1 MSKFKVGFIGCGNMG
16 FALAKAASKVIGG
29 KEIILSAKSLAEAE
43 GKAELLSASCGERSD
58 VLYNAEFIFLAVKPQ
73 NLSDVAEEIKEAAE
87 KREDEPV
94 IISMLA
100 GVSLET
106 LSEKFGKGVKIIR
119 IMPNTP
125 VMAEE
130 GVILMSVNE
139 NVADKEAEEFKKIME
154 KAGMIDEIPEKLID
168 AGTAVS
174 GCGPA
179 FCYMF
184 LDALADG
191 GVDLGIPK
199 DKAILYAAKTLLGS
213 AKMVLETM
221 ESPSVLKDKVTSPG
235 GSTIEGVRAL
245 EEGAFRGTAIN
256 AVIKAYEK
264 TVKLGK

>member
-1 MSKFKVGFIGCGNMG
+1 MYKAGFIGCGNMG
-16 FALAKAASKVIGG
+16 FAIAKAASKVING
-29 KEIILSAKSLAEAE
+29 ENIILSAKELSEAKEKASLLA
-43 GKAELLSASCGERSD
+43 SAFGERAEVVEKS
-58 VLYNAEFIFLAVKPQ
+58 EFIFLAVKPQ
-73 NLSDVAEEIKEAAE
+73 NLDEVAEEFKGILS
-87 KREDEPV
+87 KRKDSPV
-94 IISMLA
+94 IVSMLA

-106 LSEKFGKGVKIIR
+106 LSGKISKDAKFIR

-125 VMAEE
+125 VMVEE
-130 GVILMSVNE
+130 GVILMCANE
-139 NVADKEAEEFKKIME
+139 NVSEEEKEEFKKIMA
-154 KAGMIDEIPEKLID
+154 KSGMIDEIAEKLID

-199 DKAILYAAKTLLGS
+199 DKALLYAAKTLLGS
-213 AKMVLETM
+213 AKMVLETN
-221 ESPSVLKDKVTSPG
+221 ESPSVLKDRVTSPG

-256 AVIKAYEK
+256 AVVKAYEK
-264 TVKLGK
+264 TKKLGK

>member
-1 MSKFKVGFIGCGNMG
+1 MSKYKVGFIGCGNMG

-29 KEIILSAKSLAEAE
+29 KEIILSAKELAEAE
-43 GKAELLSASCGERSD
+43 EKAKLISSSFGERGD
-58 VLYNAEFIFLAVKPQ
+58 VLKDAKFIFLAVKPQ
-73 NLSDVAEEIKEAAE
+73 NLGDVAEEIKVALE
-87 KREDEPV
+87 KRDDAPV

-100 GVSLET
+100 GVSINT
-106 LSEKFGKGVKIIR
+106 LAEKISNSAKIIR

-125 VMAEE
+125 VMVEE
-130 GVILMSVNE
+130 GVILMSANE
-139 NVADKEAEEFKKIME
+139 NVTEDEKEEFKNIMA
-154 KAGMIDEIPEKLID
+154 KSGTIDEIAEKLID

-199 DKAILYAAKTLLGS
+199 DKALLYAAKTLLGS
-213 AKMVLETM
+213 AKMVLETG
-221 ESPSVLKDKVTSPG
+221 ESPSVLKDRVTSPG

-256 AVIKAYEK
+256 AVVKAYEK
-264 TVKLGK
+264 TKKLGK

>member
-1 MSKFKVGFIGCGNMG
+1 MS
-16 FALAKAASKVIGG
+16 A
-29 KEIILSAKSLAEAE
+29 
-43 GKAELLSASCGERSD
+43 
-58 VLYNAEFIFLAVKPQ
+58 
-73 NLSDVAEEIKEAAE
+73 
-87 KREDEPV
+87 
-94 IISMLA
+94 
-100 GVSLET
+100 
-106 LSEKFGKGVKIIR
+106 
-119 IMPNTP
+119 
-125 VMAEE
+125 
-130 GVILMSVNE
+130 NE
-139 NVADKEAEEFKKIME
+139 NVADEEAEEFKKIME

-245 EEGAFRGTAIN
+245 EEGAYRGTAIN
-256 AVIKAYEK
+256 AVLNAYEK
-264 TVKLGK
+264 TVNLGK